1 MRLPIW
7 LFILAAASTVS
18 NSRQWPAQSRQSSS
32 LSNVANDIDI
42 NKIVEAST
50 SSSASLSAHFT
61 QTPFTSTSH
70 SIEKSVRDLP
80 SIKLAADNLTNNW
93 TPPLSTR
100 GRYIVDANGQRFKL
114 IGGNWHGASGT
125 YLGRGDINDPDNHHA
140 GEVAFQTPLCL
151 DRVPIDQIVQSFID
165 LGITT
170 IRLPFSNEMIHS
182 TSPPPDDALRAN
194 PQFKG
199 MTPLEIYDACIQ
211 ALTNRG
217 LAVILNNHTVKSLWC
232 CGVDVNARWNG
243 AQTDGQW
250 QDDWVFMAKRY
261 QNNSR
266 VVGAEL
272 YNEVRRDFL
281 ADPTWG
287 SGTFTDWWNA
297 SQTAGTRI
305 LREAD
310 SQMLIIVEGIN
321 FVGIPTKYTQH
332 YRPELQPVGQLSH
345 SLPVLDKLV
354 YSSHFYSYT
363 GPNATGGG
371 PDLGTDDPL
380 YRDLSSSLLDS
391 TLRTLAF
398 YVSNETQKHYSAPVW
413 ISEFGSAGRTD
424 FLNKDRW
431 WWTNFTDLLV
441 KYDADFA
448 VWPLLGW
455 MEDGHGDGW
464 AMHMFDANAQRLSI
478 LDPGDWRLN
487 DFTKIINGSDG
498 TVFSGLVDEK
508 PASYVQLFTAQGNVQ
523 QSNRLHK
530 EDATL
535 SQPGL
540 VRASCPDGLRLNG
553 LSHEESP
560 SGLCTDAQFGR
571 DLWDSNLGSYT
582 VITTEIP
589 SARSPDWAP
598 KLTKFQCSTGKHLI
612 GYSFTEG
619 KMESIICAQ
628 NSKDP
633 STIINGA
640 SNASST
646 TTATTKIGLRTIY
659 FGKQTDVA
667 DDRGQW
673 FGLNATAA
681 TCADDEIL
689 IGTAFTTHGDNGRPQ
704 AILCQNFKGINAVL
718 GTRGTNSANPTL
730 QRSPPTSVAFFMIF
744 VGLLSVTLAILS

>member
-1 MRLPIW
+1 MA
-7 LFILAAASTVS
+7 F
-18 NSRQWPAQSRQSSS
+18 
-32 LSNVANDIDI
+32 
-42 NKIVEAST
+42 
-50 SSSASLSAHFT
+50 
-61 QTPFTSTSH
+61 
-70 SIEKSVRDLP
+70 
-80 SIKLAADNLTNNW
+80 W

-100 GRYIVDANGQRFKL
+100 GRYIVDANGKRFKL

-125 YLGRGDINDPDNHHA
+125 YLGKGDINDPDNHHA

-151 DRVPIDQIVQSFID
+151 DRVPIDEIVQSFID

-182 TSPPPDDALRAN
+182 TTPPPDDALRAN
-194 PQFKG
+194 PQFRG
-199 MTPLEIYDACIQ
+199 MTPLEIFDACIK
-211 ALTNRG
+211 ALTKRG
-217 LAVILNNHTVKSLWC
+217 LAVILNNHTVKSIWC

-243 AQTDGQW
+243 AQTDIQW

-305 LREAD
+305 LREAN

-380 YRDLSSSLLDS
+380 YRDLSASVLDS
-391 TLRTLAF
+391 TMRTLAF

-424 FLNKDRW
+424 YLNKDRW
-431 WWTNFTDLLV
+431 WWKKFTNLLE

-448 VWPLLGW
+448 IWPLLGW

-464 AMHMFDANAQRLSI
+464 AMNMFDANAQRLSI
-478 LDPGDWRLN
+478 LDPGDWRLD
-487 DFTKIINGSDG
+487 DFSKIVNGSDAS
-498 TVFSGLVDEK
+498 TFSGI
-508 PASYVQLFTAQGNVQ
+508 
-523 QSNRLHK
+523 QSNRLYN

-540 VRASCPDGLRLNG
+540 VRASCPDGLRLHG

-560 SGLCTDAQFGR
+560 SGLCTDAKIGR
-571 DLWDSNLGSYT
+571 NLWDAKDGGYT
-582 VITTEIP
+582 VITTEKP
-589 SARSPDWAP
+589 SSRSPDWAP
-598 KLTKFQCSTGKHLI
+598 KLTKFQCSTGKHMI
-612 GYSFTEG
+612 GYSFSEEG

-633 STIINGA
+633 SAIVNGM
-640 SNASST
+640 NASTS
-646 TTATTKIGLRTIY
+646 KIGLRTIY

-689 IGTAFTTHGDNGRPQ
+689 IGTAFTTRGDNGRPQ
-704 AILCQNFKGINAVL
+704 AILCQNFKGVDAVL
-718 GTRGTNSANPTL
+718 GTRGTNAANPTP
-730 QRSPPTSVAFFMIF
+730 RHSPPTSVAFFMIF
-744 VGLLSVTLAILS
+744 VGLLSVTLALLS